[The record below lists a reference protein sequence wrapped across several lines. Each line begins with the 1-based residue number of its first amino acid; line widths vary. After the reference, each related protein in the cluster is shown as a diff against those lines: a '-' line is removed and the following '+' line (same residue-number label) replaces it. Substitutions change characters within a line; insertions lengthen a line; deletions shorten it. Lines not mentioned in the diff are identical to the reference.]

1 MIISDTSLDTL
12 LKSILQKTISF
23 EIDKKTFKTGKF
35 LLYSQKY
42 FFITFVLS
50 SDKKKQESI
59 DIPIPF
65 NIEVHKDDSLIYFDY
80 RLATLANNDKDII
93 KQLQEV
99 AVIKNKFLNKIL
111 TITLID

>member
-1 MIISDTSLDTL
+1 MIISDTYLDTL

-35 LLYSQKY
+35 ILYSQKY
-42 FFITFVLS
+42 FLITFVLS
-50 SDKKKQESI
+50 SDKKKQEKI

-80 RLATLANNDKDII
+80 RIATLAHNDKNLI
-93 KQLQEV
+93 KQLQD
-99 AVIKNKFLNKIL
+99 ATTIKNKFLNKIL
-111 TITLID
+111 TITLLD